1 MREHTGPYRTIRDNA
16 GSFRAIHAICFYTM
30 PYMRPDRPY
39 GAIWGHNIHTG
50 PPLGILGHT
59 EPYRAIWDHMIHTG
73 PHGVI
78 KVHTAPY
85 SVIQDPMGPY
95 WTMHDHTGSYWT
107 MWDHIATSS
116 EAINLA
122 EYIIFR
128 SHFWG
133 TYPLGLIVSLGT
145 LLPGH
150 IVSRGA
156 LSPGAHCLRGTLSPG
171 AHCLPGHIVS
181 GVHCLRGI
189 LSWRH
194 IVSGRVVS
202 GA

>member
-1 MREHTGPYRTIRDNA
+1 MEILLKFKLFFSTFLTFISLPRDPGSWIPRSHILWTLVIR
-16 GSFRAIHAICFYTM
+16 
-30 PYMRPDRPY
+30 
-39 GAIWGHNIHTG
+39 
-50 PPLGILGHT
+50 
-59 EPYRAIWDHMIHTG
+59 
-73 PHGVI
+73 
-78 KVHTAPY
+78 VHTAPY
-85 SVIQDPMGPY
+85 RVIQDPMGPY
-95 WTMHDHTGSYWT
+95 WTIQDHTGPYWT
-107 MWDHIATSS
+107 MWDHMATSS

-122 EYIIFR
+122 GHIFFKSYFR
-128 SHFWG
+128 G
-133 TYPLGLIVSLGT
+133 TFSPGRIVSWGT

-181 GVHCLRGI
+181 GVYCLRGI